1 MDEELDYLWETLGLE
16 ITADLWPERD
26 KIHPTLRPA
35 ITVVQAKYRRASFLI
50 MRMSWHAGLPD
61 LKRIQASLVELSGMP
76 TVISE
81 AHLEQ
86 RQRERLQ
93 QQRIPFIC
101 PRHSGISALYG
112 RRVLERQAQQAR
124 KGLRSA
130 RMGTAGGLT
139 GAGPPAESAS
149 QISSSNW
156 SLLSCRAL
164 NRKPCPAIEAQNG
177 TCFPQP
183 ATLGKCIPFWKRIPG
198 RTFRSRYSN
207 ASAQADSLK
216 PGIAKSSPTSSGRL
230 TSMPSVASS
239 S

>member
-61 LKRIQASLVELSGMP
+61 LKRIQASLVKLSGMP

-101 PRHSGISALYG
+101 PGVQAYLPFMDEEYWSGKPNKHVKVYDPHEWAQLADC
-112 RRVLERQAQQAR
+112 LRQARRRKVRPRFQAQTGPYFPVEPSTGNR
-124 KGLRSA
+124 VPQSKL
-130 RMGTAGGLT
+130 RMGRAFRNRPLW
-139 GAGPPAESAS
+139 ESAS
-149 QISSSNW
+149 HSGSEFRVA
-156 SLLSCRAL
+156 LSAAATATPRP
-164 NRKPCPAIEAQNG
+164 KP
-177 TCFPQP
+177 
-183 ATLGKCIPFWKRIPG
+183 IP
-198 RTFRSRYSN
+198 
-207 ASAQADSLK
+207 
-216 PGIAKSSPTSSGRL
+216 
-230 TSMPSVASS
+230 
-239 S
+239 